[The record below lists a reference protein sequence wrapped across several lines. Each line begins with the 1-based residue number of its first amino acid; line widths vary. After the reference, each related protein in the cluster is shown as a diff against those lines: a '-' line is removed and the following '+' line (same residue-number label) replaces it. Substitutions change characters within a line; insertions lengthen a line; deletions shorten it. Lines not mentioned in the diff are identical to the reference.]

1 MNNESYNE
9 FYLMLKIRDKTDRNL
24 TMNKKSEQELL
35 QIKKSK
41 DIAIIKLT

>member
-1 MNNESYNE
+1 
-9 FYLMLKIRDKTDRNL
+9 MLKIRDKTDRNL

-41 DIAIIKLT
+41 DIAIVKLT